1 MKAIQFRVH
10 KLNDALLVSFLLS
23 LSFIPSPALQ
33 GAPSISIFAF
43 ERDLLMVG
51 FVHILAYIGLIDG
64 WAASINQ
71 ENHH

>member
-23 LSFIPSPALQ
+23 LSFIPLL
-33 GAPSISIFAF
+33 GCTSIFAF